1 MLGCSRGAV
10 KAVRCHRDCLRELR
24 WFYDRRDPAE
34 VRRDIVARLAKWQ
47 AKYPRLCNWFED
59 NIEECPRDR
68 RPYSGR

>member
-34 VRRDIVARLAKWQ
+34 VRRDIVA
-47 AKYPRLCNWFED
+47 
-59 NIEECPRDR
+59 
-68 RPYSGR
+68 